1 MSTRERDPE
10 RRVARPVLAALAL
23 LMLVII
29 ALCAVGG
36 YAAYRVY
43 SLGNERFINQTAP
56 FFAVTEDLAVE
67 MLNQETA
74 VRGYII
80 TGDPKTLQPY
90 TQGKKY
96 ASIELGYIAKDQSF
110 DPRIPADLQKMKAEI
125 NRLEAYFTTEINLV
139 KKGPAGKKRAQARV
153 LAGKNHFDHLR
164 SASAALIQD
173 AADVI
178 KRSHN
183 EQRSTLVRWWIFL
196 GVAGAVALLVALG
209 LILRVP
215 SRLIALVREEHRA
228 RREAERTSD
237 AARALAHVREAVFLL
252 GEDGEVQYLNPT
264 AEDWFGPSGELARD
278 ELAELI
284 TADKVGLRHVSLA
297 SGDRWLTVAR
307 TEFDD
312 GTVLVFRDVSDD
324 QRLERLRADF
334 VATAAHELRTP
345 LAAVYGAVRTLR
357 ERRGLPAETNARFL
371 ELIEQE
377 SERLKTI
384 VDQLLISAQLDSA
397 DLHLNPQPVD
407 VIVLATALLGAAEA
421 RRPEGIQLSLES
433 PNHDVYVQADPDRL
447 GQVVA
452 NLIDNA
458 IKYSPEG
465 GHVAVRVRTI
475 GGQGVIE
482 VTDHGVG
489 IPHDEHERIFEKF
502 YRLDPQMTKGV
513 GGSGLGLYISRSLV
527 DQMGGRL
534 NVTSHF
540 GTGSTFSVTLP
551 LAVGAARAASPETRE
566 LSSTN

>member
-1 MSTRERDPE
+1 MSARERAPE

-23 LMLVII
+23 LILIVI
-29 ALCAVGG
+29 ALVAIG
-36 YAAYRVY
+36 AFASYRVY
-43 SLGNERFINQTAP
+43 TLGNQRFIKQAAP

-74 VRGYII
+74 VRGYVI
-80 TGDPKTLQPY
+80 TGDPKTLAPY

-96 ASIELGYIAKDQSF
+96 VNIELALIAKDQKF
-110 DPRIPADLQKMKAEI
+110 DPRIPGDLQKMRAEI
-125 NRLEAYFTTEINLV
+125 DKLEAYFTSEINLV
-139 KKGPAGKKRAQARV
+139 KQGPAGKRRAQARV

-164 SASAALIQD
+164 SASGALIQD
-173 AADVI
+173 AAAVVN
-178 KRSHN
+178 RSHRD
-183 EQRSTLVRWWIFL
+183 QHTTLVTWWIFI
-196 GVAGAVALLVALG
+196 GIAGGIALLTAFG

-215 SRLIALVREEHRA
+215 TRLIALVREEHRA
-228 RREAERTSD
+228 RREAERTAD

-252 GEDGEVQYLNPT
+252 GHDGTVRYLNPT
-264 AEDWFGPSGELARD
+264 AEDWFGPSGELAQEEIVD
-278 ELAELI
+278 LLAE
-284 TADKVGLRHVSLA
+284 DGSGLRHVSLA
-297 SGDRWLTVAR
+297 GGDRWLTVAR
-307 TEFDD
+307 TDFDD

-397 DLHLNPQPVD
+397 ELRLNQQPVD
-407 VIVLATALLGAAEA
+407 VIALGSALISAADA
-421 RRPEGIQLSLES
+421 RRPEGIHLSLES
-433 PNHDVYVQADPDRL
+433 PNHDVFVQADPDRL

-475 GGQGVIE
+475 GGHGVIE

-489 IPHDEHERIFEKF
+489 IPHDEQERIFEKF
-502 YRLDPQMTKGV
+502 YRLDPQMTRGV
-513 GGSGLGLYISRSLV
+513 GGSGLGLYISRQLV

-534 NVTSHF
+534 SVTSRF
-540 GTGSTFSVTLP
+540 GVGSTFSATLP
-551 LAVGAARAASPETRE
+551 LAVGAARAAPETRE

>member
-1 MSTRERDPE
+1 MNTRDRVAE

-23 LMLVII
+23 LILIVI
-29 ALCAVGG
+29 ALVAVG
-36 YAAYRVY
+36 AFASYRVY
-43 SLGNERFINQTAP
+43 TLGNQRFIKQAAP

-74 VRGYII
+74 VRGYVI
-80 TGDPKTLQPY
+80 TGDPKTLHPY

-96 ASIELGYIAKDQSF
+96 MNIELALIAKDRDF
-110 DPRIPADLQKMKAEI
+110 DPRIPRDLQKLRAEV
-125 NRLEAYFTTEINLV
+125 NSLEAYFTSEIKLV
-139 KKGPAGKKRAQARV
+139 KQGPAGKRRAQARV

-164 SASAALIQD
+164 SASGALIQD
-173 AADVI
+173 AADVVN
-178 KRSHN
+178 RSHRD
-183 EQRSTLVRWWIFL
+183 QHATLVTWWIFI
-196 GVAGAVALLVALG
+196 GIAGFIALLTAIG

-215 SRLIALVREEHRA
+215 ARLIALVREEHRA
-228 RREAERTSD
+228 RREAERTAD

-252 GEDGEVQYLNPT
+252 SEDGAVQYLNPT
-264 AEDWFGPSGELARD
+264 AESWFGPGGELAKQ
-278 ELAELI
+278 ELAELLRED
-284 TADKVGLRHVSLA
+284 AAGLRHVSLA
-297 SGDRWLTVAR
+297 DGDRWLTVAR
-307 TEFDD
+307 TDFED

-324 QRLERLRADF
+324 QRLERLRSDF

-371 ELIEQE
+371 ELIEHE

-397 DLHLNPQPVD
+397 DLRLNQQPVD
-407 VIVLATALLGAAEA
+407 VIVLASALLNAAEA

-433 PNHDVYVQADPDRL
+433 PNHDVFMQADPDRL

-458 IKYSPEG
+458 MKYSPEG
-465 GHVAVRVRTI
+465 GHVAVRVRTV
-475 GGQGVIE
+475 GGHGVIE

-489 IPHDEHERIFEKF
+489 IPPDEQERIFEKF
-502 YRLDPQMTKGV
+502 YRLDPQMTRGV
-513 GGSGLGLYISRSLV
+513 GGSGLGLYISRQLV

-534 NVTSHF
+534 SVSSRY
-540 GTGSTFSVTLP
+540 GAGSTFSVTLP
-551 LAVGAARAASPETRE
+551 LAIGAAPAVPETRE